1 LAIGGCLDGGSG
13 SGPDRRSFVCRATS
27 TKTTGAAGIRVGGKR
42 AADCDSEVADDNRL
56 MMAIDKEM
64 RWQPQTLISAA
75 PS

>member
-1 LAIGGCLDGGSG
+1 LFAGPHQQRPLA
-13 SGPDRRSFVCRATS
+13 PQA
-27 TKTTGAAGIRVGGKR
+27 IRVGGKR